1 MSYRDCPQCGI
12 VAHPHECPQTYV
24 MQLQAD
30 LTAARE
36 AVEAVRAEY
45 EGKIERLHSE
55 IRSLAENLRASATP
69 EALGS
74 DGWYV
79 DMAISTL
86 EKMVR
91 EH

>member
-1 MSYRDCPQCGI
+1 MPRKSRWQTD
-12 VAHPHECPQTYV
+12 HPAC
-24 MQLQAD
+24 
-30 LTAARE
+30 AAATRE
-36 AVEAVRAEY
+36 AVDAVRAEKDR
-45 EGKIERLHSE
+45 EIERLHSE

>member
-1 MSYRDCPQCGI
+1 MPRKSTWDQNHPAC
-12 VAHPHECPQTYV
+12 VA
-24 MQLQAD
+24 
-30 LTAARE
+30 AARE
-36 AVEAVRAEY
+36 AVEAVRAEKDR
-45 EGKIERLHSE
+45 EIERLHSE

-69 EALGS
+69 EALGL